1 MKEQKSKTRSART
14 QKCSEPIP
22 VLMSNYSP
30 DKKELLIE
38 DYIYFKNAVTEEERN
53 IAKGLYKKLL
63 KLATKIEIEERELM
77 YNY

>member
-14 QKCSEPIP
+14 QKCSEP

-63 KLATKIEIEERELM
+63 KLATKREIEERELM

>member
-14 QKCSEPIP
+14 RKRSEP

-63 KLATKIEIEERELM
+63 KLATKREIEERELM

>member
-1 MKEQKSKTRSART
+1 MKEQKSKIRSART
-14 QKCSEPIP
+14 QKCSELIP

-77 YNY
+77 YNF

>member
-1 MKEQKSKTRSART
+1 
-14 QKCSEPIP
+14 
-22 VLMSNYSP
+22 MSNYSP

-63 KLATKIEIEERELM
+63 KLATKREIEERELM
-77 YNY
+77 YNF

>member
-63 KLATKIEIEERELM
+63 KLATKI
-77 YNY
+77 

>member
-14 QKCSEPIP
+14 RECSEP
-22 VLMSNYSP
+22 VLTGNYSP

-63 KLATKIEIEERELM
+63 KLATKREIEERELM
-77 YNY
+77 YNF

>member
-1 MKEQKSKTRSART
+1 MKEQKSKTRRART
-14 QKCSEPIP
+14 QRCSEP
-22 VLMSNYSP
+22 VLMSNYTP

-63 KLATKIEIEERELM
+63 KLATKREIEERELM

>member
-1 MKEQKSKTRSART
+1 MKEQKSKIRSART
-14 QKCSEPIP
+14 REYSEP

-63 KLATKIEIEERELM
+63 KLATKREIEERELM
-77 YNY
+77 YNF